1 MSVAERLRSATRF
14 VVLVLV
20 WVSLWGEPTVG
31 NLTSGVLVAAAVS
44 WLFPTGPRVV
54 TAEDE
59 GTPRFVAGVRFLV
72 VFAGALVVATWEVV
86 RDVLRP
92 RLRLAEAIVAVPLVS
107 HSPVIATLVGNA
119 ISLTPG
125 TLTVEIGGVSKR
137 RPVPAASAADDD
149 GSPVVLYVHVLN
161 LTDAETIRAD
171 GRRFERLAV
180 SALGSNE
187 DRRRIREAAS

>member
-1 MSVAERLRSATRF
+1 MSVVERVRGATRF
-14 VVLVLV
+14 VVLVAV
-20 WVSLWGEPTVG
+20 WVALWGEPSVG
-31 NLTSGVLVAAAVS
+31 NLLSGVLVAVGVS

-59 GTPRFVAGVRFLV
+59 GTPRFLAGARFLV

-92 RLRLAEAIVAVPLVS
+92 RLRLAEGIVAVPLVS

-125 TLTVEIGGVSKR
+125 TLTVEIGGISKT
-137 RPVPAASAADDD
+137 RPVPPASVAGDARA
-149 GSPVVLYVHVLN
+149 PVVLYVHVLN
-161 LTDAETIRAD
+161 LTDAESVRAD
-171 GRRFERLAV
+171 GRRFEDLAV
-180 SALGSNE
+180 RAFGSGE
-187 DRRRIREAAS
+187 DRRRMKEATS